1 MEANEKPDLQS
12 PTDQLAARLRR
23 RLLEEGLLSEERID
37 PLMVKIK
44 AGKAKPEDWKQGI
57 ELSLKPK
64 KP

>member
-1 MEANEKPDLQS
+1 MEANDKPAPQS

-23 RLLEEGLLSEERID
+23 RLLEEGFMSEERID
-37 PLMVKIK
+37 PLMVRIK
-44 AGKAKPEDWKQGI
+44 AGKAKPEDWKQAI